1 MAETGLDKKA
11 LKKTNSFRGGG
22 GGGDETNLPG
32 TPTTGAKN
40 KKHNDVV
47 EKFQVRAP
55 RRMSM
60 AGADDAEAKK
70 LAEEA
75 RKKKRPKK
83 SQSLMRRSS
92 FSSAKR
98 TLRATAKSMFQY
110 RRESFNENK
119 QDGDDPSWEV
129 DALKDGSDLTDY
141 DEFYIDPRSSFRRT
155 WDLWIILLVIYS
167 AVAIPYYSA
176 FSKREKDWKVGLD
189 YTFDCLF
196 ILDIMFNF
204 FTAYYDKFGRLVAS
218 RAKIKSN
225 YLRTWFIIDVLA
237 SFPFEL
243 FASIG
248 SSGIDR
254 NSDIF
259 SLFKFPR
266 LLRLGRILKFIE
278 RLGVYANIW
287 RILRLLGIIILVL
300 HWVTCLWHLIVCGSS
315 DLNELDHAMLAMCE
329 KSWDSPADNAYLQ
342 ASYWAVLLLLGNDVH
357 PFNNGTTALSV
368 MMLLVGSFLYAAV
381 FGIVAALMNAL
392 QAKDLVFR
400 NKIDSI
406 NDIIRYLNMPE
417 ELGERVRQYYEYL
430 WIRYRDLDTGLDEFT
445 KGLPSSLRD
454 EVLLFMHSDLLRKV
468 PLFKSVEPIVV
479 LEVVRHMKTVLAL
492 PGDIVIRKGDP
503 AIGVYIISRGSCE
516 VLVSETTNQVQERD
530 LLKKAADAA
539 MDGDDT
545 DDPSKLS
552 QEAIDRIARRAA
564 GMVEDEE
571 DVSPGKEKSAVD
583 ALLDQQKVSRNARR
597 RLSHSSSKVFDLTEA
612 NVTGVMG
619 HSAAGGKFE
628 PGDAEFVNKSAPLVS
643 ATNPVLSS
651 GDHFGERSLITG
663 EAVNAS
669 VMAISFCDLHLLHKE
684 DFQDIMAMNPT
695 LKDVLIQHRAHVFDM
710 QKNELKHTL
719 KAKRRKSTA
728 FEERLG
734 LDKIAK
740 GPASGALDETEKDM
754 FVNVLNSI
762 QDRLVKMEDSIAEV
776 KQIEQQRHEEE
787 VQKREEEE
795 AKMEDEAY
803 IKSLLSH

>member
-1 MAETGLDKKA
+1 MSEAASDKKL
-11 LKKTNSFRGGG
+11 LKKANSFRGRGHNH
-22 GGGDETNLPG
+22 ETDLPG
-32 TPTTGAKN
+32 TPTAPTED
-40 KKHNDVV
+40 KKHNDMV
-47 EKFQVRAP
+47 EKFHVRAP

-60 AGADDAEAKK
+60 AGTDDAAAKQLAAEAKK
-70 LAEEA
+70 
-75 RKKKRPKK
+75 RQRPKK
-83 SQSLMRRSS
+83 SRSLMRRSS

-98 TLRATAKSMFQY
+98 VLRATAKSMFQY
-110 RRESFNENK
+110 RRESFNESK
-119 QDGDDPSWEV
+119 ADGDDPSWEV

-155 WDLWIILLVIYS
+155 WDLFIILLVIYS

-176 FSKREKDWKVGLD
+176 FSKKEKGWKIGLD

-196 ILDIMFNF
+196 ILDIVFNF
-204 FTAYYDKFGRLVAS
+204 YTAYYDKFGRLVAS
-218 RAKIKSN
+218 RDKIKSN

-300 HWVTCLWHLIVCGSS
+300 HWVTCLWHLIVCGSGDS
-315 DLNELDHAMLAMCE
+315 NELDHAYLAMCE
-329 KSWDSPADNAYLQ
+329 KSWDSPADNPYLQ

-357 PFNNGTTALSV
+357 PFNKGTTALSV
-368 MMLLVGSFLYAAV
+368 LMLLVGSFLYAAV

-516 VLVSETTNQVQERD
+516 VLVSETTNQTHERD
-530 LLKKAADAA
+530 LLKKVTNQK
-539 MDGDDT
+539 DDE
-545 DDPSKLS
+545 KLS
-552 QEAIDRIARRAA
+552 QEEINAVAKHAA
-564 GMVEDEE
+564 GMLTEDSGDEQN
-571 DVSPGKEKSAVD
+571 AVD
-583 ALLDQQKVSRNARR
+583 KLLDQQKLSRKARR
-597 RLSHSSSKVFDLTEA
+597 RLSHSSSKVFDLAEA
-612 NVTGVMG
+612 SVGIAPAN
-619 HSAAGGKFE
+619 SKFE
-628 PGDAEFVNKSAPLVS
+628 PGDAEFINQSAPLVS

-684 DFQDIMAMNPT
+684 DFQDIMVMNPT

-734 LDKIAK
+734 LDKVARQ
-740 GPASGALDETEKDM
+740 SEQGAFSDSDSTVFM
-754 FVNVLNSI
+754 NVLNSI
-762 QDRLVKMEDSIAEV
+762 QERLGAIESNMDAE
-776 KQIEQQRHEEE
+776 E
-787 VQKREEEE
+787 KRRKKEEEE
-795 AKMEDEAY
+795 RLRREKEELEKEEDEAY
-803 IKSLLSH
+803 IKNLLSH

>member
-1 MAETGLDKKA
+1 MAGVSDEDTKKLKDQEAKDKRKKA
-11 LKKTNSFRGGG
+11 EN
-22 GGGDETNLPG
+22 
-32 TPTTGAKN
+32 
-40 KKHNDVV
+40 
-47 EKFQVRAP
+47 
-55 RRMSM
+55 
-60 AGADDAEAKK
+60 
-70 LAEEA
+70 
-75 RKKKRPKK
+75 RKKR
-83 SQSLMRRSS
+83 SFMRRSS

-98 TLRATAKSMFQY
+98 VLRKTAKSMFQY
-110 RRESFNENK
+110 RRESFNDNVNE
-119 QDGDDPSWEV
+119 DPSWEV

-155 WDLWIILLVIYS
+155 WDLFIIFLVIYS

-176 FSKREKDWKVGLD
+176 FSKKEKGWKVGLD
-189 YTFDCLF
+189 YSFDCLF
-196 ILDIMFNF
+196 ILDIVFNF
-204 FTAYYDKFGRLVAS
+204 YTAYYDKFGRLVAS
-218 RAKIKSN
+218 REKIKSN
-225 YLRTWFIIDVLA
+225 YFRTWFIIDILA

-300 HWVTCLWHLIVCGSS
+300 HWVTCLWHLIVCGSG
-315 DLNELDHAMLAMCE
+315 DITYEDHGHLALCE
-329 KSWDSPADNAYLQ
+329 SHWDSPADNAYLQ

-357 PFNNGTTALSV
+357 PFNRGTTALSV

-392 QAKDLVFR
+392 QARDLVFR

-516 VLVSETTNQVQERD
+516 VLVSETNGNGSGGERD
-530 LLKKAADAA
+530 LLKKMQESRDNDTIAAQAAALLGDAPIRKEEPQDA
-539 MDGDDT
+539 I
-545 DDPSKLS
+545 SKLLES
-552 QEAIDRIARRAA
+552 QKI
-564 GMVEDEE
+564 
-571 DVSPGKEKSAVD
+571 
-583 ALLDQQKVSRNARR
+583 SRNARR
-597 RLSHSSSKVFDLTEA
+597 RLSHSSSKVFDLSEA
-612 NVTGVMG
+612 SNLPV
-619 HSAAGGKFE
+619 SSSKFE
-628 PGDAEFVNKSAPLVS
+628 PGDAEFINQSAPLVS
-643 ATNPVLSS
+643 ETNPVLSS

-669 VMAISFCDLHLLHKE
+669 VMAISFCDLHLLHKD

-710 QKNELKHTL
+710 DKDKMKQNMKL
-719 KAKRRKSTA
+719 KRRKSTA
-728 FEERLG
+728 FEERAG
-734 LDKIAK
+734 IAPTEK
-740 GPASGALDETEKDM
+740 TSQQYSDAEKDM
-754 FVNVLNSI
+754 LWDMLHSI
-762 QDRLVKMEDSIAEV
+762 GARLGSMEEKIFEV
-776 KQIEQQRHEEE
+776 KKAEDDRKEK
-787 VQKREEEE
+787 QK
-795 AKMEDEAY
+795 KEDEEAY
-803 IKSLLSH
+803 IKTLLQS